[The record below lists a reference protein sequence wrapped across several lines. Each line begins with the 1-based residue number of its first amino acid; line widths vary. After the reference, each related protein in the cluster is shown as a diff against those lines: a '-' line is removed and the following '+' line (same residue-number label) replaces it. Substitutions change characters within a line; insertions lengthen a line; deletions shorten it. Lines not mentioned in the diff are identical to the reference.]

1 MTENT
6 LTFDDIRPYRDYEV
20 KEALSKLLQDE
31 KFDKI
36 LMILFKSDEQVQL
49 IKQQLATIDTID
61 KFQLQFIAPLV
72 DQLRKSSTTSLTLSG
87 LENIDKDKKYLF
99 ISNHRDIIMD
109 PSLFN
114 TLLTQNGVQTTEI
127 AIGSNLLIYPWIEIL
142 VRTNK
147 SFKVLRDIPPK
158 QLMVAS
164 KNMSAYMR
172 EQLTKGHSS
181 VWLAQKEGRAKNGMD
196 KTQASLLKMVNLSN
210 SGSAIEGFKELNV
223 VPLSISYEIE
233 PVGDQK
239 VAETLNKKYVDGFK
253 KSAQDDMIGMG
264 QGIKD
269 QKGNVT
275 FHIGKPLD
283 LSTIDPTFNR
293 NKQINAIADMID
305 NQIWT
310 NYSLWPNNFIGY
322 DQLNSCNKY
331 SARYTQEEL
340 ESYKSLRS
348 DRLGAIIKDEQ
359 MEEAISLWDQ
369 IYAGPIVSR
378 EENNIE
384 I

>member
-1 MTENT
+1 MNENT
-6 LTFDDIRPYRDYEV
+6 LTFDDIRPYRDEEV
-20 KEALSKLLQDE
+20 KEALSKLLKDE

-36 LMILFKSDEQVQL
+36 LLALFKHDEQVQL
-49 IKQQLATIDTID
+49 IKQQLSKIDTID
-61 KFQLQFIAPLV
+61 KFQLQFIAPLI
-72 DQLRKSSTTSLTLSG
+72 DQIRKTSTTSLTLSG
-87 LENIDKDKKYLF
+87 LENIDRDKKYLF

-114 TLLTQNGVQTTEI
+114 TMLTQNGVQTTEI

-158 QLMVAS
+158 QLMIAS

-172 EQLTKGHSS
+172 EQLTKGQSS

-196 KTQASLLKMVNLSN
+196 KTQISLLKMVNLSN

-223 VPLSISYEIE
+223 IPLSISYEIE

-253 KSAQDDMIGMG
+253 KSAQDDMVGMG

-283 LSTIDPTFNR
+283 LSTIDPTLNR
-293 NKQINAIADMID
+293 NKQISAIADMID

-322 DQLNSCNKY
+322 DQLNSCDKY
-331 SARYTQEEL
+331 STRYTSEEL

-348 DRLGAIIKDEQ
+348 DRLKAIIKDEQ